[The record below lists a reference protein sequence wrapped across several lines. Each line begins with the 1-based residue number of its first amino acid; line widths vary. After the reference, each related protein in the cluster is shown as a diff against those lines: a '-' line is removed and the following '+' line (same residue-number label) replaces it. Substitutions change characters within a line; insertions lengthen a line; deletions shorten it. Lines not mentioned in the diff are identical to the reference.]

1 MACNWHLQYP
11 FLRQMRAPK
20 TNTPYH
26 SSLLCTAL
34 REWALNF
41 STFNILNQTV
51 IWLLTIVSELQGVPR
66 DNHAV
71 FVVYFIN
78 RNYSLPQD
86 LRFNY
91 RNLLLLCRTFHV
103 KFVSCLAT
111 NTSKIFFLHGILP
124 WLDHSMGSI
133 LSRITGKI
141 FPGQNPSRKTATQGS
156 WQKATQDPTKN
167 PSFRNWDF
175 GRILGSCN
183 VLSMGKSF
191 LYGICH

>member
-1 MACNWHLQYP
+1 
-11 FLRQMRAPK
+11 MRAPK

-26 SSLLCTAL
+26 SSLLCTTL

-78 RNYSLPQD
+78 MNYSLPQD

-111 NTSKIFFLHGILP
+111 NTSKIFFLHGILARINKQEFVFS
-124 WLDHSMGSI
+124 LVGSQYGQHSQQDHW
-133 LSRITGKI
+133 
-141 FPGQNPSRKTATQGS
+141 QNFS
-156 WQKATQDPTKN
+156 WAESKQKNCHP
-167 PSFRNWDF
+167 
-175 GRILGSCN
+175 RILAESYPGSYQ
-183 VLSMGKSF
+183 KSQF
-191 LYGICH
+191 QKLGFW